1 MHVQVYCDGSA
12 TIASLPG
19 GWAFV
24 ILVDGVKVTEGSG
37 HLAKATNNV
46 AEITAA
52 ISGLEFVKNC
62 PRLSA
67 AETVTL
73 VSDSQLTLRYATG
86 QYRCKKPHLVP
97 YYCKLRQLHD
107 KLSISTRWVKGH
119 AGEPINERC
128 DELAKSARQGST
140 VTADGNWSLP
150 IAGPYEDTL
159 APGDHD

>member
-1 MHVQVYCDGSA
+1 MHVEVYCDGSA

-24 ILVDGVKVTEGSG
+24 VLVDGIKVTEGSG
-37 HLAKATNNV
+37 HIPKATNNV

-52 ISGLEFVKNC
+52 ISGLEFVKND

-67 AETVTL
+67 ATSLTL

-86 QYRCKKPHLVP
+86 EYRCKKPHLVP
-97 YYCKLRQLHD
+97 LYCKLRQLHT
-107 KLSISTRWVKGH
+107 KLGFKTRWVKGH

-128 DELAKSARQGST
+128 DELAKAARQGNT
-140 VTADGNWSLP
+140 TTASSSWSLP
-150 IAGPYEDTL
+150 TPGPYEDTL

>member
-1 MHVQVYCDGSA
+1 MNVEVYCDGSA

-52 ISGLEFVKNC
+52 ISGLEFVKNDS
-62 PRLSA
+62 RLSCA
-67 AETVTL
+67 TSITL

-97 YYCKLRQLHD
+97 LYCKLRQLHD

-119 AGEPINERC
+119 AGEPMNERC
-128 DELAKSARQGST
+128 DELAKSAREGNT
-140 VTADGNWSLP
+140 VAVNSGWSLP
-150 IAGPYEDTL
+150 TPGPYEDTL
-159 APGDHD
+159 EPGDHD